1 MSATPT
7 TDEETRAAFVVV
19 MMVVMVM
26 VTLVAMVAVAMADD
40 RMVARVT
47 PRSRRRTP
55 RRGRS
60 TSRRFPRI
68 SSTIT
73 PRTSRGNA
81 PRRRRRARR
90 DEKTRAVP
98 FPFLRGRWV
107 RLPRTDARGAARARA
122 GSPRFAASL
131 RRRRSPRRDLPR
143 RRVRRRGAS
152 PGAVRTPRDS
162 GRRLDDV
169 GEHDVVRADAAVSGA
184 RRGGR
189 GEADRRSGGRPLA
202 GTQVRRRI
210 AGIAARRRHKPVNS
224 PRRESTTRV
233 VDSVFIVCC
242 YHVCIHR
249 YNMSS

>member
-1 MSATPT
+1 
-7 TDEETRAAFVVV
+7 

-81 PRRRRRARR
+81 HKAETTPRRDERRARSR
-90 DEKTRAVP
+90 SP
-98 FPFLRGRWV
+98 LLRGRWV
-107 RLPRTDARGAARARA
+107 RPPAHRRTGSGESAGGESASRGVAPPSAQSTARSAAQARSTA
-122 GSPRFAASL
+122 
-131 RRRRSPRRDLPR
+131 R
-143 RRVRRRGAS
+143 RRVRGARS
-152 PGAVRTPRDS
+152 DARDS
-162 GRRLDDV
+162 GRRLDDA
-169 GEHDVVRADAAVSGA
+169 GDMTSSAPTPPFPGRDAAV
-184 RRGGR
+184 
-189 GEADRRSGGRPLA
+189 EAKLDRRSGGRPSPGHRYGGESPGSPPPTPQTCELPE
-202 GTQVRRRI
+202 
-210 AGIAARRRHKPVNS
+210 ARVDD
-224 PRRESTTRV
+224 EV
-233 VDSVFIVCC
+233 VDSVFIVCR